1 MDVPQ
6 IDIEAEVRKAL
17 QPPPQGGCR
26 QVAAVLGC
34 ALILFKAVKD
44 SRNTKV
50 RTEGTHKV
58 QLRNFLITIYSKML
72 LTE

>member
-26 QVAAVLGC
+26 QVAAVVGC

-50 RTEGTHKV
+50 RTEGTH
-58 QLRNFLITIYSKML
+58 
-72 LTE
+72 